1 MIPGVTRMAGRRKP
15 WLRAGLYLTLA
26 IFAFLYIYPF
36 LLELGTAFKSETDA
50 VSRPVNP
57 IPRNWVVSAFTALVQ
72 QDFPRWFVNSVVVA
86 VLVTVGRLL
95 FDSMAGYA
103 LARLRFRGRG
113 AVFAAIIAVMAVPSV
128 VLLIPKFLVIR
139 TLGIYDTYPGLIIP
153 LLADATGVFIMKQF
167 FQSIPASI
175 EEAAKIDGAGTFRVF
190 WSVVLPM
197 ARPALMALT
206 ILSFQGSWND
216 FSDILIAHESP
227 SLDTLTTG
235 VGRLVSGQLGA
246 ATQYP
251 LKLAAAVAMT
261 IPVAIVFFVFQKYIL
276 RTGQGAVKE

>member
-1 MIPGVTRMAGRRKP
+1 VSPRFGRLSGRHNP
-15 WLRAGLYLTLA
+15 WLRAGLYLTLL

-36 LLELGTAFKSETDA
+36 LLELGTSFKTETDA
-50 VSRPVNP
+50 VNHPVNP
-57 IPRNWVVSAFTALVQ
+57 VPHNWVVTAFTQLGQ
-72 QDFPRWFVNSVVVA
+72 QDFPTWFMNSVVVA
-86 VLVTVGRLL
+86 VFVTAGRLL

-103 LARLRFRGRG
+103 LARLRFRGRSG
-113 AVFAAIIAVMAVPSV
+113 VFAAIIAVMAVPGV

-153 LLADATGVFIMKQF
+153 LLADAAGVFIMKQF
-167 FQSIPASI
+167 FESIPASI
-175 EEAAKIDGAGTFRVF
+175 EEAAHIDGAGTFRTF

-235 VGRLVSGQLGA
+235 VGRLVSGQLGS

-261 IPVAIVFFVFQKYIL
+261 VPVAVIFFIFQKHIL
-276 RTGQGAVKE
+276 RTDQGAVKE